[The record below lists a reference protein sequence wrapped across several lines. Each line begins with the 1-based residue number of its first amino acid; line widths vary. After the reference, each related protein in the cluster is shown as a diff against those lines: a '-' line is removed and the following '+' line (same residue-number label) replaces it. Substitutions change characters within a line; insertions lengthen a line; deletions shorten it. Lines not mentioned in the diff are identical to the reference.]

1 MNIRIQ
7 LAAIV
12 MAAYSSFSAA
22 ENYAVLP
29 QLETYKVPESWR
41 QPVAPLKIAGNT
53 WQIGTEGIT
62 SLLLKGK
69 EGSIL
74 IDGGMEQTAE
84 HLLENMRRLGVA
96 PSDLKLILH
105 SQAHA
110 DHIGSLAELKRVTGA
125 QVVTNAE
132 SAVLMARGGAND
144 IHFADELLYPP
155 IKADRIL
162 HDGEQVV
169 LGDLRLRVH
178 FIPGHT
184 PGSMAWT
191 WEDKVDGKTKDIAY
205 VDSLTAPGYQ
215 LIDNRRYPNIVEDFR
230 TSFARVRDLPCDL
243 LLTPHA
249 PASGWEFKNKAIQ
262 KKSVSCHQYAEKAD
276 AKLSEKLEAEKGS
289 AD

>member
-1 MNIRIQ
+1 MRIQ

-41 QPVAPLKIAGNT
+41 QPVAPLKVASNT

-110 DHIGSLAELKRVTGA
+110 DHIGSIAELKRVTGA

-144 IHFADELLYPP
+144 IHFADKILYPP

-191 WEDKVDGKTKDIAY
+191 WEDKVDGKITDIAY
-205 VDSLTAPGYQ
+205 VDSLSAPGYQ
-215 LIDNRRYPNIVEDFR
+215 LIDNRRYPNILEDFR
-230 TSFARVRDLPCDL
+230 ASFARVRELPCDL
-243 LLTPHA
+243 LLTPHV
-249 PASGWEFKNKAIQ
+249 PASGWEFKNTAIQ
-262 KKSVSCHQYAEKAD
+262 KKSVSCLQYAQKAEEK
-276 AKLSEKLEAEKGS
+276 LNEQLEAEKDS

>member
-1 MNIRIQ
+1 MNIRTK

-12 MAAYSSFSAA
+12 MTVYASTTMA
-22 ENYAVLP
+22 ENFSVLP
-29 QLETYKVPESWR
+29 QLENYKVPESWR
-41 QPVAPLKIAGNT
+41 QPVAPLKIADNT

-110 DHIGSLAELKRVTGA
+110 DHVGSLAELKRVTGA

-155 IKADRIL
+155 VKTDRIL

-169 LGDLRLRVH
+169 LGNLRLRVH

-191 WEDKVDGKTKDIAY
+191 WEDVADGKATDIAY

-215 LIDNRRYPNIVEDFR
+215 LIDNSRYPNIVEDFR

-249 PASGWEFKNKAIQ
+249 PASGWEFKNQAIQ
-262 KKSVSCHQYAEKAD
+262 NKRVTCGQYAQKAE
-276 AKLSEKLEAEKGS
+276 ARLNKKLEAEKNS
-289 AD
+289 DD

>member
-1 MNIRIQ
+1 MNIRIK
-7 LAAIV
+7 LAAMVI
-12 MAAYSSFSAA
+12 AAYSSFSAA
-22 ENYAVLP
+22 ENFAVLP

-41 QPVAPLKIAGNT
+41 QPVAPLKIADNT
-53 WQIGTEGIT
+53 WQVGTEGIT

-96 PSDLKLILH
+96 PTDLKLILH

-144 IHFADELLYPP
+144 IHFADKILYPP

-169 LGDLRLRVH
+169 LGNLRLRVH

-191 WEDKVDGKTKDIAY
+191 WEDKVEGKTTDIAY
-205 VDSLTAPGYQ
+205 VDSLTAPGYT
-215 LIDNRRYPNIVEDFR
+215 LIGNSRYPNIVEDFR
-230 TSFARVRDLPCDL
+230 KSFAHVRDLPCDL

-249 PASGWEFKNKAIQ
+249 PASGWEFKNIAIQ
-262 KKSVSCHQYAEKAD
+262 KKSVSCLQYAEKAE
-276 AKLSEKLEAEKGS
+276 AKLNKKLETENNL

>member
-1 MNIRIQ
+1 MRIR

-22 ENYAVLP
+22 ENFAVLP
-29 QLETYKVPESWR
+29 QLENYKVPKSWR
-41 QPVAPLKIAGNT
+41 RPVAPLKIADTT

-69 EGSIL
+69 EGAIL

-96 PSDLKLILH
+96 PTDLKLILH

-110 DHIGSLAELKRVTGA
+110 DHIGSIAELKRVTGA

-191 WEDKVDGKTKDIAY
+191 WEDKVDGKITDVAY
-205 VDSLTAPGYQ
+205 VDSLSAPGYQ
-215 LIDNRRYPNIVEDFR
+215 LIDNRRYPNILEDFR
-230 TSFARVRDLPCDL
+230 TSFTRVRDLPCDL
-243 LLTPHA
+243 LLTPHV
-249 PASGWEFKNKAIQ
+249 PASGWEFKNTAVQ
-262 KKSVSCHQYAEKAD
+262 KKSVSCLQYAQKAEEK
-276 AKLSEKLEAEKGS
+276 LNEQLEAEKYS

>member
-1 MNIRIQ
+1 MRIQ

-22 ENYAVLP
+22 ENYAALP

-41 QPVAPLKIAGNT
+41 QPVAPLKIASNT

-110 DHIGSLAELKRVTGA
+110 DHIGSIAELKRVTGA

-249 PASGWEFKNKAIQ
+249 PASGWEFKNIAIQ
-262 KKSVSCHQYAEKAD
+262 KKSVNCHQYAEKAE
-276 AKLSEKLEAEKGS
+276 AKLNKKLETERDS
-289 AD
+289 VD

>member
-41 QPVAPLKIAGNT
+41 QPVAPLKVASNT

-110 DHIGSLAELKRVTGA
+110 DHIGSIAELKRVTGA

-144 IHFADELLYPP
+144 IHFADKILYPP

-191 WEDKVDGKTKDIAY
+191 WEDKVDGKITDIAY
-205 VDSLTAPGYQ
+205 VDSLSAPGYQ
-215 LIDNRRYPNIVEDFR
+215 LIDNRRYPNILEDFR
-230 TSFARVRDLPCDL
+230 ASFARVRELPCDL
-243 LLTPHA
+243 LLTPHV
-249 PASGWEFKNKAIQ
+249 PASGWEFKNTAIQ
-262 KKSVSCHQYAEKAD
+262 KKSVSCLQYAQKAEEK
-276 AKLSEKLEAEKGS
+276 LNEQLEAEKDS

>member
-1 MNIRIQ
+1 MNVRIQ

-262 KKSVSCHQYAEKAD
+262 KKSVSCHQYAEKAEE
-276 AKLSEKLEAEKGS
+276 KLSEKLEAEKDP

>member
-1 MNIRIQ
+1 MRTK

-12 MAAYSSFSAA
+12 MTVYSSTTMA
-22 ENYAVLP
+22 ENFSVLP
-29 QLETYKVPESWR
+29 QLENYKVPESWR
-41 QPVAPLKIAGNT
+41 QPVAPLKIADNT

-110 DHIGSLAELKRVTGA
+110 DHVGSLAELKRVTGA

-155 IKADRIL
+155 VKADRIL

-169 LGDLRLRVH
+169 LGNLRLRVH

-191 WEDKVDGKTKDIAY
+191 WEDVADGKATDIAY

-215 LIDNRRYPNIVEDFR
+215 LIDNSRYPNIVEDFR

-243 LLTPHA
+243 LITPHPA
-249 PASGWEFKNKAIQ
+249 ASGWVFQDTITRKVRVGCKGY
-262 KKSVSCHQYAEKAD
+262 SD
-276 AKLSEKLEAEKGS
+276 AASEKFEQQLRK
-289 AD
+289 

>member
-1 MNIRIQ
+1 MRIKS
-7 LAAIV
+7 AAIL
-12 MAAYSSFSAA
+12 MAVYPSFLAA
-22 ENYAVLP
+22 ENFAVLP

-41 QPVAPLKIAGNT
+41 QPVAPLKIADNT
-53 WQIGTEGIT
+53 WQIGTQGIT

-84 HLLENMRRLGVA
+84 HLLENIRRLGVA
-96 PSDLKLILH
+96 PTDLKLILH

-110 DHIGSLAELKRVTGA
+110 DHIGSLAKLKRVTGA

-144 IHFADELLYPP
+144 IHFDDEILYPP

-191 WEDKVDGKTKDIAY
+191 WEDKVDGKTADIAY

-230 TSFARVRDLPCDL
+230 TSFARVQDFPCDL

-249 PASGWEFKNKAIQ
+249 PASGWEFKNIAIQ
-262 KKSVSCHQYAEKAD
+262 KKTVSCRQYAQKAE
-276 AKLSEKLEAEKGS
+276 AKLNKKLEAERDT
-289 AD
+289 AN

>member
-1 MNIRIQ
+1 MNIRIK
-7 LAAIV
+7 LAAVVIAV
-12 MAAYSSFSAA
+12 YSSYSAA
-22 ENYAVLP
+22 ENFAVLP
-29 QLETYKVPESWR
+29 QLENYKVPESWR
-41 QPVAPLKIAGNT
+41 QPVALLKITDST

-96 PSDLKLILH
+96 PTDLKLILH

-144 IHFADELLYPP
+144 IHFADEILYPP

-184 PGSMAWT
+184 PGSMAWI
-191 WEDKVDGKTKDIAY
+191 WEDKVDGKTTEIAY
-205 VDSLTAPGYQ
+205 VDSLSAPGYQ
-215 LIDNRRYPNIVEDFR
+215 LIDNSRYPNIVEDFR
-230 TSFARVRDLPCDL
+230 KSFARVRDLPCDL

-249 PASGWEFKNKAIQ
+249 PASGWEFKNIATQ
-262 KKSVSCHQYAEKAD
+262 KKTVSCRQYAEK
-276 AKLSEKLEAEKGS
+276 SEARLNKKIEAEKNS

>member
-1 MNIRIQ
+1 
-7 LAAIV
+7 

-22 ENYAVLP
+22 ENFAVLP

-62 SLLLKGK
+62 SLLLKGS

-110 DHIGSLAELKRVTGA
+110 DHVGSLAELKRATGA

-191 WEDKVDGKTKDIAY
+191 WEDAVDGKATGIAY

-215 LIDNRRYPNIVEDFR
+215 LINNPRYPNILQDFR
-230 TSFARVRDLPCDL
+230 KSFERVRNLPCDL
-243 LLTPHA
+243 LITPHA
-249 PASGWEFKNKAIQ
+249 GASGWVFKGNIERDSVIDCKEYADKAEQ
-262 KKSVSCHQYAEKAD
+262 D
-276 AKLSEKLEAEKGS
+276 LKLVQLE
-289 AD
+289 

>member
-1 MNIRIQ
+1 MKIRIK

-12 MAAYSSFSAA
+12 MAAYPSFSAA
-22 ENYAVLP
+22 ENFAVLP

-84 HLLENMRRLGVA
+84 HLLENIRRLGVA

-110 DHIGSLAELKRVTGA
+110 DHIGSIAELKRVTGA

-191 WEDKVDGKTKDIAY
+191 WEDNVEGKATDIAY
-205 VDSLTAPGYQ
+205 VDSLTAPSYQ

-243 LLTPHA
+243 LVTPHV
-249 PASGWEFKNKAIQ
+249 PASGWEFKNTAIQ
-262 KKSVSCHQYAEKAD
+262 KKSVSCLQYAQKAE
-276 AKLSEKLEAEKGS
+276 EKLNEQLES
-289 AD
+289 ERDSTD

>member
-1 MNIRIQ
+1 MRIR

-22 ENYAVLP
+22 ENFAVLP
-29 QLETYKVPESWR
+29 QLENYKVPKFWR
-41 QPVAPLKIAGNT
+41 RPVAPLKIADTT

-69 EGSIL
+69 EGAIL

-96 PSDLKLILH
+96 PTDLKLILH

-110 DHIGSLAELKRVTGA
+110 DHIGSIAELKRVTGA

-191 WEDKVDGKTKDIAY
+191 WEDKVDGKITDVAY
-205 VDSLTAPGYQ
+205 VDSLSAPGYQ
-215 LIDNRRYPNIVEDFR
+215 LIDNRRYPNILEDFR

-243 LLTPHA
+243 LLTPHV
-249 PASGWEFKNKAIQ
+249 PASGWEFKNTAVQ
-262 KKSVSCHQYAEKAD
+262 KKSVSCLQYAQKAEEK
-276 AKLSEKLEAEKGS
+276 LNEQLEAEKYS